1 MSDNKLQTQ
10 QQGMKTLATFLNTD
24 SIKGKFAEVLG
35 DKDKGVAFVTSIL
48 SVVNSNG
55 QLANA
60 DQNSLY
66 TAALMAA
73 TLDLPINPSIGHAF
87 LVPFN
92 TKQADGSYK
101 TMVQFQLSA
110 KGLKQLAMRSGQFL
124 KMNDSDVR
132 EGEIQTVDRMT
143 GEIKFNWIQDDKE
156 RLSKPTIGYVSY
168 FKLNNGFES
177 TFYMTKQEVELH
189 AKTFSQ
195 TYKKFG
201 TGLWKDQFDKMASK
215 TVIKLHLSK
224 DAPLSTSVQRAL
236 ISDQA
241 VIKNDNFV
249 SNEETV
255 DIETNYVDNDES
267 KSINPTVIAG
277 EKEDKRILDH
287 IANAKS
293 VKELSSCKQKISVE
307 NEITF
312 VPYIT
317 KYIELAETIVQL
329 TSIESYIPMENLE
342 LIVLCDDKK
351 RQFNAKKA

>member
-1 MSDNKLQTQ
+1 MSNLTTTNQAPIVGVKALSN
-10 QQGMKTLATFLNTD
+10 FLNSD
-24 SIKGKFAEVLG
+24 SIKSKFAEVLG

-73 TLDLPINPSIGHAF
+73 TLDLPINPSIGHSF

-92 TKQADGSYK
+92 TKQADGTYK
-101 TMVQFQLSA
+101 TMVQFQISA

-132 EGEIQTVDRMT
+132 EGEIESVDRMT
-143 GEIKFNWIQDDKE
+143 GEIKFKWIQDDKE
-156 RLSKPTIGYVSY
+156 RLTKPVVGFISY
-168 FKLNNGFES
+168 FKLQNGFES
-177 TFYMTKQEVELH
+177 TFYMTKEEVELH
-189 AKTFSQ
+189 AKKFSQ

-201 TGLWKDQFDKMASK
+201 TGLWKDMFEKMASK

-224 DAPLSTSVQRAL
+224 DAPLSTSVQKAL

-241 VIKNDNFV
+241 VIKNDKFV
-249 SNEETV
+249 NSNEQTV
-255 DIETNYVDNDES
+255 DVETEYVDHQEVPLDVEAVNEA
-267 KSINPTVIAG
+267 KQRA
-277 EKEDKRILDH
+277 RIVEH

-293 VKELSSCKQKISVE
+293 LDSLEKVRV
-307 NEITF
+307 N
-312 VPYIT
+312 VDP
-317 KYIELAETIVQL
+317 ETDL
-329 TSIESYIPMENLE
+329 DLFTLY
-342 LIVLCDDKK
+342 DDKARELK
-351 RQFNAKKA
+351 SKK

>member
-1 MSDNKLQTQ
+1 MSNV
-10 QQGMKTLATFLNTD
+10 ATTNQAPIVGVKALSNFLNSD
-24 SIKGKFAEVLG
+24 SIKSKFAEVLG

-73 TLDLPINPSIGHAF
+73 TLDLPINPSIGHSF

-92 TKQADGSYK
+92 TKQADGTYK
-101 TMVQFQLSA
+101 TMVQFQISA

-132 EGEIQTVDRMT
+132 EGEIESVDRMT
-143 GEIKFNWIQDDKE
+143 GEIKFKWIQDDKE
-156 RLSKPTIGYVSY
+156 RLSKPVVGFISY
-168 FKLNNGFES
+168 FKLQNGFES
-177 TFYMTKQEVELH
+177 TFYMTKEEVELH
-189 AKTFSQ
+189 AKKFSQ

-201 TGLWKDQFDKMASK
+201 TGLWKDMFEKMASK

-224 DAPLSTSVQRAL
+224 DAPLSTSVQKAL

-241 VIKNDNFV
+241 VIKNDRFAN

-255 DIETNYVDNDES
+255 DVEAEYVDHQEVALDVDAVSEA
-267 KSINPTVIAG
+267 KQRA
-277 EKEDKRILDH
+277 RIVEH
-287 IANAKS
+287 ITNAKDLAS
-293 VKELSSCKQKISVE
+293 LEQVKSNVDPE
-307 NEITF
+307 NDLDLFTL
-312 VPYIT
+312 Y
-317 KYIELAETIVQL
+317 
-329 TSIESYIPMENLE
+329 
-342 LIVLCDDKK
+342 DDKARELK
-351 RQFNAKKA
+351 SKK

>member
-1 MSDNKLQTQ
+1 MSDLV
-10 QQGMKTLATFLNTD
+10 KTNQAPIVGVKALSNFLNSD
-24 SIKGKFAEVLG
+24 SIKSKFAEVLG

-73 TLDLPINPSIGHAF
+73 TLDLPINPSIGHSF

-92 TKQADGSYK
+92 TKQADGTYK
-101 TMVQFQLSA
+101 TMVQFQISA

-132 EGEIQTVDRMT
+132 EGEIESVDRMT
-143 GEIKFNWIQDDKE
+143 GEIKFKWIQDDKE
-156 RLSKPTIGYVSY
+156 RLSKPVVGFISY
-168 FKLNNGFES
+168 FKLQNGFES
-177 TFYMTKQEVELH
+177 TFYMTKEEVELH
-189 AKTFSQ
+189 AKKFSQ

-201 TGLWKDQFDKMASK
+201 TGLWKDMFEKMASK

-224 DAPLSTSVQRAL
+224 DAPLSTSVQKAL

-241 VIKNDNFV
+241 VIKNDRFAN

-255 DIETNYVDNDES
+255 DVEAEYVDHQEVALDVDAVSEA
-267 KSINPTVIAG
+267 KQRA
-277 EKEDKRILDH
+277 RIVEH
-287 IANAKS
+287 ITNAKDLAS
-293 VKELSSCKQKISVE
+293 LEQVKSNVDPEMDLDLF
-307 NEITF
+307 TL
-312 VPYIT
+312 Y
-317 KYIELAETIVQL
+317 
-329 TSIESYIPMENLE
+329 
-342 LIVLCDDKK
+342 DDKARELK
-351 RQFNAKKA
+351 SKK

>member
-1 MSDNKLQTQ
+1 MSNV
-10 QQGMKTLATFLNTD
+10 ATTNQAPIVGVKALSNFLNSD
-24 SIKGKFAEVLG
+24 SIKSKFAEVLG

-73 TLDLPINPSIGHAF
+73 TLDLPINPSIGHSF

-92 TKQADGSYK
+92 TKQADGTYK
-101 TMVQFQLSA
+101 TMVQFQISA

-132 EGEIQTVDRMT
+132 EGEIESVDRMT
-143 GEIKFNWIQDDKE
+143 GEIKFKWIQDDKE
-156 RLSKPTIGYVSY
+156 RLSKPVVGFISY
-168 FKLNNGFES
+168 FKLQNGFES
-177 TFYMTKQEVELH
+177 TFYMTKEEVELH
-189 AKTFSQ
+189 AKKFSQ

-201 TGLWKDQFDKMASK
+201 TGLWKDMFEKMASK

-224 DAPLSTSVQRAL
+224 DAPLSTSVQKAL

-241 VIKNDNFV
+241 VIKNDRFAN

-255 DIETNYVDNDES
+255 DVEAEYVDHQEVALDVDAVSEA
-267 KSINPTVIAG
+267 KQRA
-277 EKEDKRILDH
+277 RIVDH
-287 IANAKS
+287 IANAKDLAS
-293 VKELSSCKQKISVE
+293 LEQVKSNVDPEMDLDLF
-307 NEITF
+307 TL
-312 VPYIT
+312 Y
-317 KYIELAETIVQL
+317 
-329 TSIESYIPMENLE
+329 
-342 LIVLCDDKK
+342 DDKARELK
-351 RQFNAKKA
+351 SKK

>member
-1 MSDNKLQTQ
+1 MSQVQTTNQNQ
-10 QQGMKTLATFLNTD
+10 QLAATGIKSISNFLNTD
-24 SIKGKFAEVLG
+24 SIKNKFAEVLG

-92 TKQADGSYK
+92 TKQSDGSYK

-132 EGEIQTVDRMT
+132 EGEIETVDRMT
-143 GEIKFNWIQDDKE
+143 GEIKFNWIQNDKE
-156 RLSKPTIGYVSY
+156 RLTKPVIGFVSY
-168 FKLNNGFES
+168 FKLVNGFES
-177 TFYMTKQEVELH
+177 TFYMTKEEVELH
-189 AKTFSQ
+189 AKTYSQ

-201 TGLWKDQFDKMASK
+201 TGLWKDQFSKMASK

-224 DAPLSTSVQRAL
+224 DAPLSSSVQKAL

-241 VIKNDNFV
+241 VIKNDKFSNQ
-249 SNEETV
+249 NEESV
-255 DIETNYVDNDES
+255 DVETQYVDHEEVTIDVSAVNGTKERERVIKHIDKS
-267 KSINPTVIAG
+267 KSIEELDKCLPGI
-277 EKEDKRILDH
+277 EDDDIELYDLFQ
-287 IANAKS
+287 AKK
-293 VKELSSCKQKISVE
+293 KEL
-307 NEITF
+307 
-312 VPYIT
+312 T
-317 KYIELAETIVQL
+317 K
-329 TSIESYIPMENLE
+329 
-342 LIVLCDDKK
+342 K
-351 RQFNAKKA
+351 

>member
-1 MSDNKLQTQ
+1 MSNV
-10 QQGMKTLATFLNTD
+10 ATTNQAPIVGVKALSNFLNSD
-24 SIKGKFAEVLG
+24 SIKSKFAEVLG

-73 TLDLPINPSIGHAF
+73 TLDLPINPSIGHSF

-92 TKQADGSYK
+92 TKQADGTYK
-101 TMVQFQLSA
+101 TMVQFQISA

-132 EGEIQTVDRMT
+132 EGEIESVDRMT

-156 RLSKPTIGYVSY
+156 RLSKPVVGFISY
-168 FKLNNGFES
+168 FKLQNGFES
-177 TFYMTKQEVELH
+177 TFYMTKEEVELH
-189 AKTFSQ
+189 AKKFSQ

-201 TGLWKDQFDKMASK
+201 TGLWKDMFEKMASK

-224 DAPLSTSVQRAL
+224 DAPLSTSVQKAL

-241 VIKNDNFV
+241 VIKNDRFAN

-255 DIETNYVDNDES
+255 DVEAEYVDHQEVALDVDAVSEA
-267 KSINPTVIAG
+267 KQRA
-277 EKEDKRILDH
+277 RIVEH
-287 IANAKS
+287 ITNAKDLAS
-293 VKELSSCKQKISVE
+293 LEQVKSNVDPE
-307 NEITF
+307 NDLDLFTL
-312 VPYIT
+312 Y
-317 KYIELAETIVQL
+317 
-329 TSIESYIPMENLE
+329 
-342 LIVLCDDKK
+342 DDKARELK
-351 RQFNAKKA
+351 SKK